1 MEQKAEN
8 WLKFLRQY
16 GPIPKNDNM
25 YDEKIQK
32 SAARAKL
39 QPIVF
44 EHPRQAEVLAIFRD
58 NNEPTSVIL
67 TGTAGDGKTH
77 LARQVW
83 NAVRQPADD
92 IGLNKPYQK
101 TTFTQANGKTL
112 TLHVIKDLSEIAPQT
127 GMEWDPE
134 LEALLQLFCRSLFDQ
149 NITDLFLI
157 AANDGQLIET
167 WRKLEPTE
175 HVLKARQM
183 LETLLVEDLQEIL
196 DVRLKFFNLSRGSS
210 AEMFDKALKAFLSH
224 EGWQACSE
232 SNPGEYEAF
241 GLNCPIRRNYEL
253 LQNPLFQKRLR
264 SLFELC
270 DYNDLH
276 IALRDILLL
285 LANAVL
291 GHPKVKD
298 RLMTPKDIPGIIREK
313 TSASASIYNNI
324 FGGNLPESRQESLD
338 LFDYLNRFRIG
349 HETSNKIDEILIFGG
364 ADDRLRPY
372 FDEFLRADKF
382 YGADDS
388 YYAAQRQYIE
398 GADEDESRNK
408 AFLEMLVSQRRGFFF
423 KIPDSQREELSLWEL
438 TVFTYAGE
446 YLDRVVAVLEKG
458 AKIERPILSRL
469 VKGLN
474 RVFVG
479 MLINSERELYLATS
493 LSYSHAKVSRMLE
506 EYVNVAPRLGERIE
520 IVAGAN
526 GIPTLNVELSQSIH
540 CPLQLNLTRYEFL
553 SRVAE
558 GALPSSF
565 SKECYE
571 DMLAFKTLILT
582 KLAERRQEQG
592 SNELTTLNF
601 KLLELDDYGNPSVKA
616 VEVADA

>member
-1 MEQKAEN
+1 MQQKAEN

-39 QPIVF
+39 QPIIF
-44 EHPRQAEVLAIFRD
+44 EHPRQSDVLAIFRGEA
-58 NNEPTSVIL
+58 EPTSVIL

-77 LARQVW
+77 LARQIW
-83 NAVRQPADD
+83 NAVRRNEDES
-92 IGLNKPYQK
+92 GLDNPYQK
-101 TTFTQANGKTL
+101 TTLDRADGRKL

-127 GMEWDPE
+127 GMEWEPARE
-134 LEALLQLFCRSLFDQ
+134 ELLQLFCRSLFDASVA
-149 NITDLFLI
+149 DLFLI

-167 WRKLEPTE
+167 WRKLEPNE

-183 LETLLVEDLQEIL
+183 LETLLVEDRQEMP
-196 DVRLKFFNLSRGSS
+196 DARLKFFNLSRSSS
-210 AEMFDKALKAFLSH
+210 AEMFDKAIQAFLSH
-224 EGWQACSE
+224 EGWKACLE
-232 SNPGEYEAF
+232 SDSGEYETF
-241 GLNCPIRRNYEL
+241 GPNCPIRRNYEL
-253 LQNPLFQKRLR
+253 LQSPLLQKRLR

-285 LANAVL
+285 LSNAVL
-291 GHPKVKD
+291 GHPKAKD
-298 RLMTPKDIPGIIREK
+298 RLMTPKEVPAIIRNK
-313 TSASASIYNNI
+313 TTARASIYNNI

-349 HETSNKIDEILIFGG
+349 HETTNKIDEILIFGG

-372 FDEFLRADKF
+372 FDDLLRADRF

-388 YYAAQRQYIE
+388 YYAAQREYIE
-398 GADEDESRNK
+398 GSDEDELRNK
-408 AFLEMLVSQRRGFFF
+408 AFLEMLVSQRRGLFF
-423 KIPDSQREELSLWEL
+423 KIPDAQIKELELWEL
-438 TVFTYAGE
+438 TVFKYAGE
-446 YLDRVVAVLEKG
+446 YLDRIIAVLAKG
-458 AKIERPILSRL
+458 AKVERPILFRI

-474 RVFVG
+474 RIFVG
-479 MLINSERELYLATS
+479 MLVNSERELYLATS
-493 LSYSHAKVSRMLE
+493 LSYSNAKVSRMLE

-520 IVAGAN
+520 IITGDN

-571 DMLAFKTLILT
+571 DMLAFKTLILA
-582 KLAERRQEQG
+582 KLAERRHQQG
-592 SNELTTLNF
+592 SDELTSLNF